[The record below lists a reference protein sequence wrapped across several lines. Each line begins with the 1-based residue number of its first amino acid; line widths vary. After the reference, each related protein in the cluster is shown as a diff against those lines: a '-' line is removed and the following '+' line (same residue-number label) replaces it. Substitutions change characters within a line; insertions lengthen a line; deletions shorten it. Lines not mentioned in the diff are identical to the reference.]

1 MKKLIIIALM
11 VCIGCFPV
19 PISKAMAASAPMLVP
34 FEMMPDSLGHATTL
48 VPPASRFITNH
59 SLTASTPKT
68 ITVPAGAN
76 WVNFS
81 AAANLWVNFNGG
93 AAAVPSTDVTD
104 GSGTYFNP
112 PMMYVGPIYSGG
124 AILCPALT
132 TISVISDTTWV
143 LTAMWFR

>member
-1 MKKLIIIALM
+1 MKKLFIFALM
-11 VCIGCFPV
+11 VFIGCCQV
-19 PISKAMAASAPMLVP
+19 PISKAQAQTLVP

-48 VPPASRFITNH
+48 VPPAGRFITNH
-59 SLTASTPKT
+59 SLTASTAKT

-81 AAANLWVNFNGG
+81 PSANLWVNFSGG
-93 AAAVPSTDVTD
+93 TAVIPSADVTD

-112 PMMYVGPIYSGG
+112 PMMYVGPIYAGG
-124 AILCPALT
+124 VALYPALT

-143 LTAMWFR
+143 LTAMWYR